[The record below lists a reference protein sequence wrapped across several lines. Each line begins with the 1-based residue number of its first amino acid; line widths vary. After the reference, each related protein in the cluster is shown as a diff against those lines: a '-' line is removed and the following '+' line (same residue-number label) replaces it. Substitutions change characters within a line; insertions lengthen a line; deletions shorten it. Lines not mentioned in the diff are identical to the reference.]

1 MENHLGVSG
10 NDLYPQLLPFDVGK
24 MMKKIIGFRGFPIGA
39 KPISPRESGPLQE
52 ALDPS
57 FRPHLKPPET
67 IVFCS
72 GSK

>member
-1 MENHLGVSG
+1 
-10 NDLYPQLLPFDVGK
+10 
-24 MMKKIIGFRGFPIGA
+24 MKKNIGFRGFPIGA

-67 IVFCS
+67 MVFFFRVPNEGC
-72 GSK
+72 KQTYMTRTIECI